1 MIDACSQDSK
11 RLLTLQEALDNIKTN
26 ISAITDTEI
35 LPLQNALGRVLAAD
49 VYSPINLPF
58 DRNAAMDG
66 YAYASAD
73 NNPEQAFTLTRV
85 GTSWAGKPFT
95 GQLQSGECIRIF
107 TGAVV
112 PPEAD
117 SVLMQEHATAVGENI
132 QFPADAKPL
141 QNIREAGEDIKQG
154 ELLCK
159 AGKKLSTFDIGLLAA
174 VGVSEVIVLRPVNIA
189 YFSTGDELTALGQ
202 PLESGKIY
210 DSNRYTLN
218 GLLTDPA
225 YRASDLG
232 VIADDPQ
239 QLETQFTQAAKN
251 HDVIISTGGASVGD
265 ADYVKDILARCG
277 SVNFWKLAIK
287 PGKPLAY
294 GTIGNCHFFGLP
306 GNPVAVV
313 VTFQQLV
320 TPALRKLS
328 GADDLKKLRL
338 QATATCPLKKAP
350 GRQEF
355 LRGIFSQTDD
365 GEIVVTSAGRQG
377 SHILSSMSRSNC
389 FIVLPAACS
398 GIQAGDKVVVE
409 PFDLFL

>member
-1 MIDACSQDSK
+1 MIDTCSQDSK
-11 RLLTLQEALDNIKTN
+11 RLLTLQEALDNIKAN

-49 VYSPINLPF
+49 IYSPINLPF

-73 NNPEQAFTLTRV
+73 NNPEQGFTLTRV

-95 GQLQSGECIRIF
+95 GQLQSGQCIRIF
-107 TGAVV
+107 TGAAV

-159 AGKKLSTFDIGLLAA
+159 AGKKLSTYDIGLLAA
-174 VGVSEVIVLRPVNIA
+174 AGVSDVIVLRPVNIA

-251 HDVIISTGGASVGD
+251 YDVIISTGGASVGD

-365 GEIVVTSAGRQG
+365 GEIFVTSAGRQG

-389 FIVLPAACS
+389 FIVLPAECS
-398 GIQAGDKVVVE
+398 GIQAGDKVMVE